1 MEETTIGAVLFD
13 GIEENPYL
21 NELYDAILYNY
32 GRQLFGL
39 TNLPEK
45 EISVPAALRF
55 ADILSKSVHT
65 QNEETHKLWAQEIVA
80 LLNALHPDDELI
92 QYYLGSVLTSVSNF
106 RGVSLKAADY
116 VSADLLDRIF
126 TQVSKEYLRIPE
138 AENEYFFRAQKE
150 IYEKFNEPY
159 FSYSAPTSLGKSYI
173 MRTFIREQI
182 AKGRQ
187 CNFAIIVPTK
197 ALINETTEKLTEVLG
212 PELKEKNY
220 RIVTSAGAMALEE
233 EHNFIFAMTPER
245 LLYLLILMKDI
256 PIEYLFIDE
265 AHKISK
271 KDGRSAFYYKVVDM
285 LSQRSTPPH
294 IIFASPNIP
303 NPEVYLQLIPDVANR
318 ENYAYV
324 NPVFVIQV
332 QNQTGSGISDTDLDD
347 CLRKI
352 EERTGFRFQ
361 DGEVVHTFGQTTST
375 IQINGVAVR
384 YLEPSRIADE
394 KNVKVVFFK
403 ENLSTGWDCP
413 RAETMMS
420 FRRATDATYIAQL
433 LGRMVRT
440 PMQMHIQVD
449 DVLNDVHLYLPYFDA
464 QTVEDVVKALQS
476 TEGGEIPTDVIG
488 DSFENSTIETW
499 TVRPTRPAPAQ
510 RPARPKSQVPGQISW
525 GDNPS
530 PETGYEPAAQEP
542 TQQIPAQGGSTIFGT
557 PAAPTTGTTDTVRPV
572 SGVSTETPANGAA
585 AETEPTVSTEPE
597 PTPEDIPGEPELDRE
612 AIVKAINDA
621 GLLTYDVR
629 RVRIND
635 YLKSL
640 FSLTRLLTQ
649 SGLQPSAS
657 YDVVNEIV
665 EMIRSFIKKKKDE
678 GRYDEL
684 ATQVLQF
691 KLKTQTFDV
700 FGESVDDHAE
710 MDLFSTTDTDLDR
723 QFRLAEL
730 KLGNEGV
737 GIRYGTRYA
746 DDDNPAGYKIDV
758 IIFAADADC
767 MDMLHN
773 YARSRFH
780 DINDANRRRITGL
793 TERYRKKYDSIVS
806 DGDIISKHNFRLPE
820 TISIERS
827 NVGEAY
833 TDHLFVDN
841 ATGKAVINL
850 NNWEKAVLQA
860 ERGRSDYICWL
871 RNPPRKSWSL
881 CIPYEQNAEKKSMYP
896 DFLIIRKDEMGFV
909 IDILE
914 PHDGT
919 RTDNLGKAKGFA
931 EYARQNPGVGR
942 LQLIRL
948 LNGRIKR
955 LDMSR
960 SAVRDRVSHAMSND
974 ELDHIFDEDGF
985 FG

>member
-1 MEETTIGAVLFD
+1 MKVELFPFQKIALFQLRRKTAEALGSYQRTHTPQVLSFTAPTGAGKTIILASLIESIYFGDEEYPDQPDAIFVWLSD
-13 GIEENPYL
+13 SPEL
-21 NELYDAILYNY
+21 NEQS
-32 GRQLFGL
+32 R
-39 TNLPEK
+39 
-45 EISVPAALRF
+45 
-55 ADILSKSVHT
+55 SK
-65 QNEETHKLWAQEIVA
+65 I
-80 LLNALHPDDELI
+80 D
-92 QYYLGSVLTSVSNF
+92 
-106 RGVSLKAADY
+106 LKADKIR
-116 VSADLLDRIF
+116 LDQCVTITDESF
-126 TQVSKEYLRIPE
+126 DQEMLDDGHIYFLNTQK
-138 AENEYFFRAQKE
+138 
-150 IYEKFNEPY
+150 
-159 FSYSAPTSLGKSYI
+159 LGKSSNLTKKGDG
-173 MRTFIREQI
+173 RTFTIW
-182 AKGRQ
+182 
-187 CNFAIIVPTK
+187 
-197 ALINETTEKLTEVLG
+197 ETLQNTMDEKYDRL
-212 PELKEKNY
+212 Y
-220 RIVTSAGAMALEE
+220 
-233 EHNFIFAMTPER
+233 FI
-245 LLYLLILMKDI
+245 
-256 PIEYLFIDE
+256 IDE
-265 AHKISK
+265 AHRGMQGRAAAQATTIMQKFLKGSREDRLAPVPVVLGVTATPERFNNLVSGTESTIQKVIVSADDVRASGLLKDRIIIAYPEDASGSK
-271 KDGRSAFYYKVVDM
+271 DM
-285 LSQRSTPPH
+285 AVLQAAADDWKQKWEHWSQYCQEQH
-294 IIFASPNIP
+294 
-303 NPEVYLQLIPDVANR
+303 
-318 ENYAYV
+318 YAYV

-499 TVRPTRPAPAQ
+499 TVRPTRPASAQ
-510 RPARPKSQVPGQISW
+510 RLARPKQQLPGQISW
-525 GDNPS
+525 EDS
-530 PETGYEPAAQEP
+530 P
-542 TQQIPAQGGSTIFGT
+542 
-557 PAAPTTGTTDTVRPV
+557 
-572 SGVSTETPANGAA
+572 STETGDEETSPAHPHAPIQTGNEISGATA
-585 AETEPTVSTEPE
+585 AQPPVAGQTETAQRPAGSLNTETRETPASRDVTETESPVATVQQ
-597 PTPEDIPGEPELDRE
+597 PTPDDVLEEPELDRE

-657 YDVVNEIV
+657 YDVINEIV
-665 EMIRSFIKKKKDE
+665 EMIHSFIKKKKDE
-678 GRYDEL
+678 GQYDEL
-684 ATQVLQF
+684 ATQVMQF

-700 FGESVDDHAE
+700 FGESVDDHPE

-860 ERGRSDYICWL
+860 ERSRSDYICWL